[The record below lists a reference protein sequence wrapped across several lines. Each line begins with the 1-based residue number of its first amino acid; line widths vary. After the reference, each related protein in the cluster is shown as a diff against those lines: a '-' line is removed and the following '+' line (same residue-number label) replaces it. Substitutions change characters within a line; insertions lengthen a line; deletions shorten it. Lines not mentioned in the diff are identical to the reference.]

1 MGVVPLVAAVVAA
14 EALRLPLPAA
24 ALLPRLLPL
33 PLLAQGQGQGRGPA
47 RLLQV
52 QEAVAAAVALL
63 LAAAAAVALLAA
75 AAVVALVGVQGRLHQ
90 GPAARLPAV
99 AGLSVVVV
107 GVGARDQGRVGV
119 VVSQPVAVAAVVVEV
134 GAPSKPLAHPIPS
147 ARARRSQCSW
157 WTPRCT
163 PPSASS
169 RCTTS
174 TGSLSST
181 TRGRPALAPTPPTIR
196 ACAVVWTA
204 RATPRRAASST

>member
-1 MGVVPLVAAVVAA
+1 MAAVAA
-14 EALRLPLPAA
+14 EALRLPAA
-24 ALLPRLLPL
+24 GLLPL

-63 LAAAAAVALLAA
+63 LAAAAVVVLLLAA
-75 AAVVALVGVQGRLHQ
+75 AAVVVLVGVRGRLHQ

-99 AGLSVVVV
+99 AGLSVVV

-181 TRGRPALAPTPPTIR
+181 TRDRPALAPTPPTIR